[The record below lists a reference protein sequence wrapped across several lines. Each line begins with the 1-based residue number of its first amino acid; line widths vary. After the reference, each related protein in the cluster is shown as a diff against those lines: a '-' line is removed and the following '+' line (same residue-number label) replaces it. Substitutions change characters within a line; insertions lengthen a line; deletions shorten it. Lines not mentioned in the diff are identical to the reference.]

1 MAVSLGLLLAAA
13 LAVTASAQ
21 PTPAPTPP
29 APPTSTNP
37 ITTTVPSTSPGPC
50 TGPGCIPQPT
60 TPGRPPGQ
68 PGGSGKLVCSL
79 WDTSTWSV
87 CLDTMLTELFRDMA
101 ASALNPL
108 LELLGNTLLT
118 TPTPA
123 SVPRIGQLWQSSWE
137 IVLAC
142 YGLLVVFAGIQLM
155 AYQTVQTRSSA
166 QEILP
171 RLLTGFLASALSL
184 FVAVKAIELANAL
197 SAAVMGPGV
206 NPTEAADALKLLL
219 LNPAFGM
226 SIIQALLMIAVAI
239 GVIAVLLT
247 YIVRVAL
254 TVILIVAAPLLLMG
268 HALSVSDG
276 VARWWWKAFGGCLA
290 VQLAQSLTL
299 ITALRVILAPG
310 FTVFGPTTGGLVNLL
325 VGLALLYILV
335 KIPFWIFKP
344 LKISQGRS
352 LMGGLLRAYV
362 IGKTF
367 GLVSGH
373 RRSTAHSHTR
383 AAAVRPQP
391 GAVSEPPWPMAIRQ
405 WGGLA
410 GIGGPEAI
418 ARRLREHRAAAHI
431 HQQPGS
437 RVGAVRFQQPAP
449 QTPTHDL
456 APRHASEAPTMTQF
470 QPPVPDRPTTATP
483 IARPAAA
490 PSPLRFQTAAVPAN
504 TPVLVP
510 AAPVPTHLRF
520 QPATPE
526 QLVQPR
532 IADSA
537 PAAPVFGHPAVAP
550 LGRRARSHAPAPLQF
565 QPPPGPAET
574 PASGPASA
582 PSAVLFQPPGP
593 TPPTRPGG
601 EK

>member
-1 MAVSLGLLLAAA
+1 
-13 LAVTASAQ
+13 
-21 PTPAPTPP
+21 
-29 APPTSTNP
+29 
-37 ITTTVPSTSPGPC
+37 
-50 TGPGCIPQPT
+50 
-60 TPGRPPGQ
+60 
-68 PGGSGKLVCSL
+68 
-79 WDTSTWSV
+79 
-87 CLDTMLTELFRDMA
+87 MLTELFRDMA

-142 YGLLVVFAGIQLM
+142 YGLLVVVAGIQLM
-155 AYQTVQTRSSA
+155 AYQTLQTRSSA

-276 VARWWWKAFGGCLA
+276 IAVWWWRAFGGCLA

-344 LKISQGRS
+344 LKLSQGRS
-352 LMGGLLRAYV
+352 LVGGLLRAYI

-367 GLVSGH
+367 GVVSGR
-373 RRSTAHSHTR
+373 RRSTASSGTR
-383 AAAVRPQP
+383 SAAPRPQP

-418 ARRLREHRAAAHI
+418 ARRLREQRATALAHR
-431 HQQPGS
+431 QPAS
-437 RVGAVRFQQPAP
+437 RVGAVRFQQHAP

-470 QPPVPDRPTTATP
+470 QAPVPDRPTTAKP
-483 IARPAAA
+483 IAQTAVT
-490 PSPLRFQTAAVPAN
+490 PSPLRFQTASVPVPA
-504 TPVLVP
+504 PVRVP
-510 AAPVPTHLRF
+510 TAAVPTHLRF

-526 QLVQPR
+526 PLPQPR
-532 IADSA
+532 TADAA

-550 LGRRARSHAPAPLQF
+550 LVRRARAHTPAP
-565 QPPPGPAET
+565 P
-574 PASGPASA
+574 
-582 PSAVLFQPPGP
+582 LFQPQPGAP
-593 TPPTRPGG
+593 ENSASSPDRAAPAVVFHPPQSAPRTRPGG